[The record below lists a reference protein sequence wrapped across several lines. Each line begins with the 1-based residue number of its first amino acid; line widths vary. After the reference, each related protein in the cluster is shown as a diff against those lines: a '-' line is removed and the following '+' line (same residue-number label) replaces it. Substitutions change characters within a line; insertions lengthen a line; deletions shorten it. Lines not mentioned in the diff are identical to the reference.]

1 MPVKGVS
8 LCEFQLS
15 PLLPLDIV
23 RQPLLQLSGRDG
35 LLSARAVAGQ
45 QSSVPFIVSNSG
57 TAAADNITL
66 SASAPTG
73 WKVTFEPSTIE
84 RLVPG
89 KEAEV
94 QALLTP
100 GDKSL
105 AGDYMTTISAASRGE
120 AASSQFRITV
130 VTSTVWGMAGA
141 GVIGVALLLMARR
154 LATIPGVSML
164 RLFTVDRAPLPSF
177 VAILGFLIPLMAI
190 GLGFDAV
197 NSEQSRHTL
206 SRILAQPIY
215 RDALLIGKFLAGLAT
230 LAVSLAALW
239 LLVIGL
245 GLIFLGVPPG
255 GEDMA
260 RSLAFLVVAICYAG
274 VWLSLAMLLSIV
286 FRSSSTSALVALG
299 IRLFLTVLWPIL
311 APALAQAI
319 APPDPRY
326 ELLGLSSPDTAIWTQ
341 ILGRLSPNDLFG
353 EAMLAVLSP
362 STRALGPVF
371 LDQLRG
377 AVMRS
382 PLPLEESLIIAWPQT
397 VALIAVA
404 ILLFAAGYVV
414 FQRQEIRA

>member
-1 MPVKGVS
+1 
-8 LCEFQLS
+8 
-15 PLLPLDIV
+15 
-23 RQPLLQLSGRDG
+23 
-35 LLSARAVAGQ
+35 
-45 QSSVPFIVSNSG
+45 
-57 TAAADNITL
+57 
-66 SASAPTG
+66 
-73 WKVTFEPSTIE
+73 
-84 RLVPG
+84 LVPG
-89 KEAEV
+89 KDAEV

-177 VAILGFLIPLMAI
+177 VAILAFLIPLMAI

-197 NSEQSRHTL
+197 NSEHSRRTL

-255 GEDMA
+255 GEEMS
-260 RSLAFLVVAICYAG
+260 RSLAFLMVAICYAG

-299 IRLFLTVLWPIL
+299 IWLFLTVLWPI
-311 APALAQAI
+311 LAQAI

-377 AVMRS
+377 AVMGS